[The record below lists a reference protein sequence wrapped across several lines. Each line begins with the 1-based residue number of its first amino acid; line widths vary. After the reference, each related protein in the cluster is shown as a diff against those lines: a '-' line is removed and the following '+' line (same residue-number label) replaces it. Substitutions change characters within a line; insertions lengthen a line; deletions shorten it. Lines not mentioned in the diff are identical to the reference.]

1 MELSLPAWLGALC
14 GMIVA
19 AVIYVPGI
27 RIIERRL
34 RAANVPETL
43 EQRSAFEDK
52 LSVMRRVLL
61 GLAIAVL
68 AVAGYW
74 IGNMLGGTLGGAG
87 GRHEI
92 GSGRPLGVPQG
103 VLASLCVVVAL
114 LLQAQSDGE
123 LSVREKSD
131 FASLSR
137 RTRAATLSQRRT
149 GLHRVQIERG
159 DMSGTGDYDRGR
171 PAPKPRYARRPS
183 LCHR

>member
-34 RAANVPETL
+34 RAASAPETL

-74 IGNMLGGTLGGAG
+74 IGNMLGGTLGGTG
-87 GRHEI
+87 G
-92 GSGRPLGVPQG
+92 
-103 VLASLCVVVAL
+103 
-114 LLQAQSDGE
+114 
-123 LSVREKSD
+123 
-131 FASLSR
+131 
-137 RTRAATLSQRRT
+137 
-149 GLHRVQIERG
+149 
-159 DMSGTGDYDRGR
+159 
-171 PAPKPRYARRPS
+171 
-183 LCHR
+183 

>member
-74 IGNMLGGTLGGAG
+74 IGNMLGGTLGSTG
-87 GRHEI
+87 G
-92 GSGRPLGVPQG
+92 
-103 VLASLCVVVAL
+103 
-114 LLQAQSDGE
+114 
-123 LSVREKSD
+123 
-131 FASLSR
+131 
-137 RTRAATLSQRRT
+137 
-149 GLHRVQIERG
+149 
-159 DMSGTGDYDRGR
+159 
-171 PAPKPRYARRPS
+171 
-183 LCHR
+183 